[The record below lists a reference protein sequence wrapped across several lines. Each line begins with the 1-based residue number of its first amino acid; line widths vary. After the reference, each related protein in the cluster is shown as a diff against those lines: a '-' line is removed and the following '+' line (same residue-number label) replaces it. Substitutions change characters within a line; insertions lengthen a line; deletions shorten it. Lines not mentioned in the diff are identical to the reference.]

1 MVIFLDFDG
10 VLNGMNFLE
19 EQDRKRREEDNINL
33 VLNEEENLDRF
44 WASQMDQKNIKEFML
59 AFEKKDVKIVLST
72 SWRRMKSI
80 EDWNEQFKKI
90 KGWNF
95 EIIGRTPELKT
106 ETQTRTLKGY
116 WRTNPRGLEIKT
128 WLERNKY
135 EGKYLIIDDD
145 DDMLPEHKNRFFQT
159 NADVGFTIKDYVEQI
174 SNNIDRL
181 DLEIKEI
188 QGMLDKIRKK
198 EEK

>member
-72 SWRRMKSI
+72 SWWRM
-80 EDWNEQFKKI
+80 
-90 KGWNF
+90 
-95 EIIGRTPELKT
+95 
-106 ETQTRTLKGY
+106 
-116 WRTNPRGLEIKT
+116 
-128 WLERNKY
+128 
-135 EGKYLIIDDD
+135 
-145 DDMLPEHKNRFFQT
+145 
-159 NADVGFTIKDYVEQI
+159 
-174 SNNIDRL
+174 
-181 DLEIKEI
+181 
-188 QGMLDKIRKK
+188 
-198 EEK
+198 

>member
-90 KGWNF
+90 KC
-95 EIIGRTPELKT
+95 
-106 ETQTRTLKGY
+106 
-116 WRTNPRGLEIKT
+116 
-128 WLERNKY
+128 
-135 EGKYLIIDDD
+135 
-145 DDMLPEHKNRFFQT
+145 
-159 NADVGFTIKDYVEQI
+159 
-174 SNNIDRL
+174 
-181 DLEIKEI
+181 
-188 QGMLDKIRKK
+188 
-198 EEK
+198 